1 MPKSMNACIR
11 QLKEA
16 EEIKERSWEGHLS
29 QQGGDCPYWR
39 RRFFRLNGTKLT
51 AYHEATHQPRATIN
65 LAKAS
70 KLIDDRSA
78 LTQPS
83 SSKNGGRRKS
93 AFAEEEEGYMFV
105 EEGFRIR
112 FANGEVIDFYADNAE
127 QKEGWM
133 KVLSETV
140 GKDASGSKAWTEM
153 VLEKER
159 KEKNQAPQLAQAKA
173 LREHANANAGQRRP
187 RSQPQPNER
196 ASSKSAP
203 SSPQKWNQREAQQPP
218 PPIEKSPRH
227 ASPRRTARRDQ
238 VRSMIF

>member
-1 MPKSMNACIR
+1 
-11 QLKEA
+11 
-16 EEIKERSWEGHLS
+16 
-29 QQGGDCPYWR
+29 
-39 RRFFRLNGTKLT
+39 
-51 AYHEATHQPRATIN
+51 
-65 LAKAS
+65 
-70 KLIDDRSA
+70 
-78 LTQPS
+78 
-83 SSKNGGRRKS
+83 
-93 AFAEEEEGYMFV
+93 MFV

-173 LREHANANAGQRRP
+173 KALREHANVNAGQHRP

-227 ASPRRTARRDQ
+227 ASPRRAARRDQ